1 MLNKILSASQIREA
15 DAFTIKNEPILSIDL
30 MERASNA
37 FVNAIISQIDHNETI
52 AVLCGTGNNGG
63 DGLAVARILMWKGYE
78 VDPILCM
85 INESLSEDCKQN
97 ASRIDTIT
105 TLSKG
110 SEIPDLTRY
119 SYIIDGLFGSGL
131 NREVEGW
138 AGQIIDAINTSNAK
152 IFSIDI
158 PSGMFCDAISYG
170 KHIVQSDLVVSFQRP
185 KRCFF
190 FKESDPFIKAWKV
203 VDIGLNESFIQD
215 QPAHHFILDEKI
227 AEKVKRRAKYS
238 HKGTY
243 GHALLI
249 AGSREKFGAAILS
262 GKGCLR
268 SGIGLLTIHVPESG
282 ADIIQMTL
290 PEAMVSI
297 DPHFSHFSKLP
308 ELDRFN
314 CIGIGP
320 GLGTSYDSRDALIQ
334 LLDTYD
340 LPLVLDADALN
351 ILSLNPELK
360 SRIPS
365 NSVLTP
371 HPKEF
376 QRLVGEW
383 KGSMER
389 LKKQIEFSQKYH
401 CVLVLKDAVTV
412 ITDPTGNVYFNTTG
426 NPGMATGGSGDVLT
440 GIITGLMGQG
450 YTSLDA
456 ALLAVYFHG
465 HAGDEVAQIK
475 GQNALL
481 ASDIAETLRIE

>member
-15 DAFTIKNEPILSIDL
+15 DEFTIKNEPILSIDL

-37 FVNAIISQIDHNETI
+37 FVDAIISHLDPNENI

-63 DGLAVARILMWKGYE
+63 DGLAVARILMWKGYD

-85 INESLSEDCKQN
+85 INDSLSEDCKQN

-105 TLSKG
+105 TLSKE

-131 NREVEGW
+131 NREVTGW
-138 AGQIIDAINTSNAK
+138 AGQIIDTINTSNAK

-158 PSGMFCDAISYG
+158 PSGMFCDIVSNA

-185 KRCFF
+185 KLCFF
-190 FKESDPFIKAWKV
+190 IKESDPFIKTWKV

-215 QPAHHFILDEKI
+215 QPVHHFVLDEKI
-227 AEKVKRRAKYS
+227 TEKVKKRAKYS

-243 GHALLI
+243 GHSLLV
-249 AGSREKFGAAILS
+249 AGSRGKFGAAVLS

-268 SGIGLLTIHVPESG
+268 SGIGLLTMHVPESG
-282 ADIIQMTL
+282 LNIVQMAL
-290 PEAMVSI
+290 PEAIASI
-297 DPHFSHFSKLP
+297 DSHLSHFSMLP
-308 ELDRFN
+308 ELDKFN
-314 CIGIGP
+314 SVGIGP
-320 GLGTSYDSRDALIQ
+320 GLGTSNESRDGLIQ
-334 LLDTYD
+334 LLETCD

-360 SRIPS
+360 SRIPY

-376 QRLVGEW
+376 ERLVGGW
-383 KGSMER
+383 KSSMER
-389 LKKQIEFSQKYH
+389 LKKQIEFCEQYH
-401 CVLVLKDAVTV
+401 CILVLKDAVTV
-412 ITDPTGNVYFNTTG
+412 ITDPSGNAYFNTTG

-440 GIITGLMGQG
+440 GIITGLLGQG
-450 YTSLDA
+450 YTSLDS

-465 HAGDEVAQIK
+465 LAGDEVAQIK